1 VAVIASAPPKRKAW
15 DIPPFW
21 FVIALALMVALHWL
35 VPIAQLIAWPWSLAG
50 SVLVVAGIALAVA
63 AERRFKRAGT
73 AVRPFEPSTAL
84 VEGGPFR
91 FTRNPMYL
99 GMVLVLAGASI
110 LLGSLSPLCVLP
122 AFVWLLHARFVVHEE
137 AHMERHF
144 GERYLAYKRGVRRW
158 L

>member
-1 VAVIASAPPKRKAW
+1 MAAIVSGSLKRKAW
-15 DIPPFW
+15 DIPPLW
-21 FVIALALMVALHWL
+21 FALALALMVALHWL
-35 VPIAQLIAWPWSLAG
+35 LPIAQVVAWPWSLAG
-50 SVLVVAGIALAVA
+50 SVLVVAGILLAVV

-84 VEGGPFR
+84 VEDGPFR

-99 GMVLVLAGASI
+99 GMILVLAGVFI
-110 LLGSLSPLCVLP
+110 LLGSLSPLLVLP

-144 GERYLAYKRGVRRW
+144 GERYLVYQRRVRRW
-158 L
+158 F